1 MPGGSAGSRHADGRL
16 LDEASDRV
24 RRAVCSFMIP
34 PALIVDDWPV
44 FRIVGQTLDFQ
55 LSCSIYRARRS
66 IARAHRRSSLILNNR
81 RNSKREFQGDFRA
94 VRAVRTGLAGLTPV
108 RPARYRAAFVI
119 SRRGPPAR
127 AVDYGCVQGRPWV
140 RVALTPL

>member
-1 MPGGSAGSRHADGRL
+1 MPGGFAGSRHADGRL

-81 RNSKREFQGDFRA
+81 RNSKREFQGDFGA
-94 VRAVRTGLAGLTPV
+94 ARAVRTGLAGPTS
-108 RPARYRAAFVI
+108 RPA
-119 SRRGPPAR
+119 G
-127 AVDYGCVQGRPWV
+127 
-140 RVALTPL
+140 ALPRLR

>member
-1 MPGGSAGSRHADGRL
+1 MPGGFAGSRHADACL

-66 IARAHRRSSLILNNR
+66 
-81 RNSKREFQGDFRA
+81 
-94 VRAVRTGLAGLTPV
+94 TPV
-108 RPARYRAAFVI
+108 RTVVRA
-119 SRRGPPAR
+119 
-127 AVDYGCVQGRPWV
+127 
-140 RVALTPL
+140 